1 MKEGEKEKK
10 KSNKYIH
17 SIRVG
22 HNTIFFLV
30 FNIKSKINEIQLFL
44 KV

>member
-1 MKEGEKEKK
+1 MKEGEKEK

-22 HNTIFFLV
+22 QYNFLSS
-30 FNIKSKINEIQLFL
+30 IQHKIQN
-44 KV
+44 K